1 LWLVEYYQGG
11 NTEYQTERKTM
22 TKQYTLADALMD
34 IVWDMG
40 EEDRLAKEPQ
50 VRKSYAMPL
59 TQTCLSASQAN
70 KLRAIFAA

>member
-1 LWLVEYYQGG
+1 
-11 NTEYQTERKTM
+11 M
-22 TKQYTLADALMD
+22 TKQYTLANALMD

>member
-1 LWLVEYYQGG
+1 
-11 NTEYQTERKTM
+11 M
-22 TKQYTLADALMD
+22 TKQYTMADALMD

-50 VRKSYAMPL
+50 VRKGYAMPL

-70 KLRAIFAA
+70 QLRAIFAA